1 MPVYEH
7 DKDHPESIDARAAQD
22 DPWVMYLVVRK
33 EHSAPLEAL
42 LVAAAQATVDAAAR
56 FAGDPRYRDAFAEWS
71 SRSFRKVCLRANEKN
86 WPAVLGLDGGDGAVD
101 GTVVV
106 RALPPRRK
114 SDREKLLVTLQ
125 AYTAELAELPSR
137 PLPPPGD
144 GPVMVF
150 VLNAAVPMRAGKLLA
165 QIGHAVLLCVYAF
178 AAREAAAFARWNDA
192 GRPCAVRRAS
202 GEEWATL
209 QREESCAIVRDAGLT
224 EVAHGSETFLALA
237 PRAVERWSARVK
249 ALLPV

>member
-33 EHSAPLEAL
+33 EHSASVAAL
-42 LVAAAQATVDAAAR
+42 LVAAAQATFDVTAR
-56 FAGDPRYRDAFAEWS
+56 FGDDPRYRDAFAEWS
-71 SRSFRKVCLRANEKN
+71 SRSFRKVCLRANEKD
-86 WPAVLGLDGGDGAVD
+86 WPKVRALDGGEGVSDGVAV
-101 GTVVV
+101 VH
-106 RALPPRRK
+106 ALPPRRK
-114 SDREKLLVTLQ
+114 SEREKLLVMLQ
-125 AYTAELAELPSR
+125 AYTANLAELPTR
-137 PLPPPGD
+137 AFPETVD

-150 VLNAAVPMRAGKLLA
+150 VLNAAVPMRAGKLVA

-178 AAREAAAFARWNDA
+178 GVREAVVFERWDAA
-192 GRPCAVRRAS
+192 GRPCAVRQAT
-202 GEEWATL
+202 GVDWAAL

-237 PRAVERWSARVK
+237 PQPKAEWSARVR
-249 ALLPV
+249 ALMPV

>member
-7 DKDHPESIDARAAQD
+7 DKDHPESIDARAAQA

-42 LVAAAQATVDAAAR
+42 LAAAAQATLDATAR
-56 FAGDPRYRDAFAEWS
+56 LSGDPRYRDAFAEWS

-86 WPAVLGLDGGDGAVD
+86 WPAVVALDGGDGAVD
-101 GTVVV
+101 GAVVV

-114 SDREKLLVTLQ
+114 SEREKLLVTLQ

-137 PLPPPGD
+137 ALPLPMD
-144 GPVMVF
+144 VPVMVF
-150 VLNAAVPMRAGKLLA
+150 VLNASVPMRAGKLLA
-165 QIGHAVLLCVYAF
+165 QIGHAVLLCVHAF
-178 AAREAAAFARWNDA
+178 ARSEAAAFARWDDA
-192 GRPCAVRRAS
+192 GRPCAVRRAE
-202 GEEWATL
+202 GEAWEAL

-237 PRAVERWSARVK
+237 PRSAARWSARVR
-249 ALLPV
+249 ALPPV